1 MSIIISKKSG
11 FLTEKRIFEILPLF
25 FAITVVT
32 FPRLPGLLNNTTT
45 ILAFDTVAKLLWLS
59 QEIFSHLSGASWYDV
74 SVSQSSVWTATPIP
88 AVDPT

>member
-45 ILAFDTVAKLLWLS
+45 ILALDIVSKL
-59 QEIFSHLSGASWYDV
+59 F
-74 SVSQSSVWTATPIP
+74 
-88 AVDPT
+88 

>member
-45 ILAFDTVAKLLWLS
+45 ILAFDIISKLL
-59 QEIFSHLSGASWYDV
+59 
-74 SVSQSSVWTATPIP
+74 
-88 AVDPT
+88 